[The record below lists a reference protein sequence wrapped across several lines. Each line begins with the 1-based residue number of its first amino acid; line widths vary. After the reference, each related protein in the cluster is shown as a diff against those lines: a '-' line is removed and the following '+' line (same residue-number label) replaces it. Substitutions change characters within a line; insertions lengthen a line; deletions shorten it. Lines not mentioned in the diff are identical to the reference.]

1 MLINIK
7 GNIKSLNNH
16 ERGIMRYHHK
26 LQLNLSTALLL
37 ATAPTAL
44 HAQAASGGENA
55 AARPADAGGV
65 VMDEIIVTAQKR
77 SERLIDVPMS
87 ITAASGEQLAKQGIK
102 SEEHTSELQSL
113 MRISYAVFCLK
124 KTKKR
129 KQQQKKMRRPG
140 TVNTSHK
147 R

>member
-55 AARPADAGGV
+55 AERPADAGGV

-77 SERLIDVPMS
+77 SERLIDVTMS
-87 ITAASGEQLAKQGIK
+87 ITDASGEKIAKQ
-102 SEEHTSELQSL
+102 
-113 MRISYAVFCLK
+113 R
-124 KTKKR
+124 
-129 KQQQKKMRRPG
+129 
-140 TVNTSHK
+140 VNDTAQ
-147 R
+147 RDN

>member
-44 HAQAASGGENA
+44 HAQAASGGEND

-65 VMDEIIVTAQKR
+65 VMDELIVTAQKR

-87 ITAASGEQLAKQGIK
+87 ITDASVVTLSKQGITDTARPAQLVPGF
-102 SEEHTSELQSL
+102 TSNHRHNSHPI
-113 MRISYAVFCLK
+113 RA
-124 KTKKR
+124 
-129 KQQQKKMRRPG
+129 
-140 TVNTSHK
+140 NTE
-147 R
+147 

>member
-1 MLINIK
+1 
-7 GNIKSLNNH
+7 
-16 ERGIMRYHHK
+16 MRYHHK

-87 ITAASGEQLAKQGIK
+87 ITAASGEQLAKQGITETAQLAKLVPGFTYQQSNYGNPVFAIRGIGFVEDRK
-102 SEEHTSELQSL
+102 SVVEGKSVSV
-113 MRISYAVFCLK
+113 R
-124 KTKKR
+124 
-129 KQQQKKMRRPG
+129 
-140 TVNTSHK
+140 
-147 R
+147 